1 MNDFNVKETLG
12 YYSNNTIKILSETAY
27 NLHSILLI
35 DSKYSNINN
44 FGYFYLSKLKNL
56 KKICLCKIP
65 II

>member
-1 MNDFNVKETLG
+1 MNDQNIKEKQG
-12 YYSNNTIKILSETAY
+12 YYGNNTIKILSETAY

-56 KKICLCKIP
+56 KKICLSKT
-65 II
+65 III